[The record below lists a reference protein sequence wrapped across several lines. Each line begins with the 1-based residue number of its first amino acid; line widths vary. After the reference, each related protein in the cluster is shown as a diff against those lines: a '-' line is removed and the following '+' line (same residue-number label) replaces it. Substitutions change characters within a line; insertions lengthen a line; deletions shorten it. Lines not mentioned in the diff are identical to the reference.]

1 MSEGIGGVVAARS
14 GFLLPAYN
22 KSIPNVFPDHVSV
35 RYPTPGSSIP
45 IARLWIVG
53 VQNVTTPPRWE
64 VKPPSTLDGMEY
76 YLISAQWVGK
86 ENSHVGV
93 VWINRAQNLSV
104 YSSCYAPNWT
114 CTETHSEKATDEPW
128 LEVHQKPV
136 YSEDGSAFLLLA
148 AVQEG
153 GGQYYTHIKH
163 VDVLR
168 QRIAVLS
175 HGKVEVAKI
184 LAWDQENHLVYYL
197 GINKER
203 FSVPNLHPDMCR

>member
-1 MSEGIGGVVAARS
+1 MCRTLIKGVAFR
-14 GFLLPAYN
+14 
-22 KSIPNVFPDHVSV
+22 
-35 RYPTPGSSIP
+35 
-45 IARLWIVG
+45 
-53 VQNVTTPPRWE
+53 
-64 VKPPSTLDGMEY
+64 EY
-76 YLISAQWVGK
+76 YLISAQWVGQD
-86 ENSHVGV
+86 NSHVGS
-93 VWINRAQNLSV
+93 VWMNRAQNLTV

-114 CTETHSEKATDEPW
+114 CSEVKDTLTFWSYFFLTLGFNKVFFQTHSEKATDEPW

-163 VDVLR
+163 VDVNR

-175 HGKVEVAKI
+175 HGRVEVAEV

-197 GINKER
+197 GKLYHDLI
-203 FSVPNLHPDMCR
+203 SLVITNLLLTNDFTFYLRVRQ

>member
-1 MSEGIGGVVAARS
+1 M
-14 GFLLPAYN
+14 
-22 KSIPNVFPDHVSV
+22 
-35 RYPTPGSSIP
+35 
-45 IARLWIVG
+45 
-53 VQNVTTPPRWE
+53 
-64 VKPPSTLDGMEY
+64 
-76 YLISAQWVGK
+76 
-86 ENSHVGV
+86 
-93 VWINRAQNLSV
+93 NRAQNLTV

-114 CTETHSEKATDEPW
+114 CTEVNQFYIAIIWTCLVYNFIDIVVNRTKIFKIEKIKFQTHSEKATDEPW
-128 LEVHQKPV
+128 LEVHEQPV

-168 QRIAVLS
+168 QRMAVLS

-197 GINKER
+197 GEPY
-203 FSVPNLHPDMCR
+203 FFLLC